1 MTNDECRMM
10 NGGYR
15 FAPSFINFKIERI
28 PSIDIHQSTFVISWF
43 GIRILSFTLFYK
55 KEKILWQQL

>member
-1 MTNDECRMM
+1 MM
-10 NGGYR
+10 NGGCR